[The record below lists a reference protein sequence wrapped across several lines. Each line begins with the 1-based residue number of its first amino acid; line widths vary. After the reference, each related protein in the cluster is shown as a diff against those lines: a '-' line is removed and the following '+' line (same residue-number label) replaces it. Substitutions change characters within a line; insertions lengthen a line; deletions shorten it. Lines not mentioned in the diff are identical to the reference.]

1 MKSLDKSAIYQIADV
16 NGSDEDLDD
25 LEDSS
30 RVPLRYT
37 KNT

>member
-1 MKSLDKSAIYQIADV
+1 MKNLNKSALYRIADV

-30 RVPLRYT
+30 RVPLRYI
-37 KNT
+37 KNK